1 MIQNIVFKLECIQEY
16 VTEMNKSEVY
26 LRMIVGVTDK
36 VLKLHGVLIKGVR
49 WRQDTKRWLTGNCN
63 MLFFRISQAEGDLDA
78 SH

>member
-1 MIQNIVFKLECIQEY
+1 M
-16 VTEMNKSEVY
+16 
-26 LRMIVGVTDK
+26 RMIVGVTDK

-49 WRQDTKRWLTGNCN
+49 WRQDAKRWLTGNCN